1 MRVLPVA
8 LTLAGSVL
16 ASSGARAF
24 DASLGG
30 LGGCPYAP
38 GATGNIVTED
48 LANGRE
54 RQGQFIAALQVIEAV
69 VEAGHARELAAQR
82 KSPHVAGDQTPCPL
96 PRDLEHRQRQIDA
109 NR

>member
-1 MRVLPVA
+1 MKVFAV
-8 LTLAGSVL
+8 
-16 ASSGARAF
+16 
-24 DASLGG
+24 
-30 LGGCPYAP
+30 
-38 GATGNIVTED
+38 GNERLIVSPDFGIDVGMVHVKKEQTIVTED
-48 LANGRE
+48 LVNGRE

-82 KSPHVAGDQTPCPL
+82 KSPHVAGDQTPCAL